1 MKTIFYLIGLCVV
14 LLLIANSQSASAHF
28 CVGKQNGCLVLGP
41 EGIHLVSN
49 EEAKKLTTEN
59 PP

>member
-28 CVGKQNGCLVLGP
+28 CVGKENGCLVLGS

-49 EEAKKLTTEN
+49 EEAKKLTD
-59 PP
+59 